1 MFLFWLGVFVV
12 CCIAENL
19 KDSYDAYKYKQS
31 GKLDEAFKAFSRD
44 SYRSEELDKSY
55 EEFHKNCQELKK
67 QIEHTIKVIEDNK
80 RK

>member
-31 GKLDEAFKAFSRD
+31 GKLDEAFKAFRREP
-44 SYRSEELDKSY
+44 YHSEEVQKWLDDCEKY
-55 EEFHKNCQELKK
+55 
-67 QIEHTIKVIEDNK
+67 

>member
-1 MFLFWLGVFVV
+1 MFLFWLGIFVI

-19 KDSYDAYKYKQS
+19 KDNYDAYKYKQS
-31 GKLDEAFKAFSRD
+31 GKLDEAFKAFRHE
-44 SYRSEELDKSY
+44 SYRSKELDKSY
-55 EEFHKNCQELKK
+55 EEFHKNCQELKN